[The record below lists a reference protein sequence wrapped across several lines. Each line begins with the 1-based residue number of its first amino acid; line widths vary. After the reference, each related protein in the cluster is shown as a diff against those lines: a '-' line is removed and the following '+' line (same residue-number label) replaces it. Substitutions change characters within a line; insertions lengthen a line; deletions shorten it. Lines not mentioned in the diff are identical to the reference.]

1 MRPKIANL
9 TIIVLVIA
17 LGGAGALLYRQLKS
31 EPATSEQWTKG
42 PPVDRLDFADKDL
55 GEISAFV
62 NQAWRGGEPAPLPL
76 LKQPTEGV
84 YLGARRRGLRPAEAW
99 GFGENS
105 SAAMLDGIKKL
116 RQKLDANVQSIDT
129 LEVFFIAASQEA
141 ETSKR
146 LFSNIR
152 RGVHGLEIRDGDK
165 RTRYSPTYTIASN
178 RKNERLLQLY
188 KEDESLSDAQV
199 AELRFRFLRGPQLL
213 IPLVAKPDKPGPALR
228 MERGNTYVPYRDVTQ
243 DNVEAFAKRMAT
255 WMAANLNAEGRMT
268 YLYWPSRSEEAPK
281 RDNLIRQFMATIA
294 LGRIASRV
302 APEEEEAA
310 WQRSRSN
317 LQHNLT
323 KYYRQEADFGFVE
336 GRGSAKLGS
345 AALAA
350 LAIVEHPERE
360 QWSEEEKGLRKTVQS
375 LWREDG
381 SFRSFYKPAAR
392 NDNQNF
398 YPGEALLLWATLY
411 SQSKDEALLAQFMKS
426 FQYYKA
432 WHLDESVSNR
442 RNPAF
447 TPWHTQAY
455 FMVWTHTK
463 SDELRDFIF
472 QMNDWLVPIQQWQ
485 DTRYRDT
492 KGRFHDSKRP
502 FGPPHASSTGV
513 YLEGLVDAY
522 ALAKSVGDEARM
534 ERYSTAIRRGLRS
547 SMQLQFVDDVDMFYV
562 GDRDAVF
569 GGLRTTVYN
578 NQIRCDNV
586 QHTLMG
592 TQKILEAGLLP
603 SAGANSPAG
612 R

>member
-9 TIIVLVIA
+9 TIIVLVIC
-17 LGGAGALLYRQLKS
+17 LGAASAILYRQLKS
-31 EPATSEQWTKG
+31 EPATSDQWKES
-42 PPVDRLDFADKDL
+42 PPVDRLDFSDKDL
-55 GEISAFV
+55 GEISAFM
-62 NQAWRGGEPAPLPL
+62 NQAWRGENPTPLSVL
-76 LKQPTEGV
+76 DQPCEGV
-84 YLGARRRGLRPAEAW
+84 YLGARQQGLRPAEAW
-99 GFGENS
+99 GLGENA
-105 SAAMLDGIKKL
+105 SAAVLDGIQKL
-116 RQKLDANVQSIDT
+116 RQELDANLQSIDT
-129 LEVFFIAASQEA
+129 LEVFFIAASQDT

-152 RGVHGLEIRDGDK
+152 RGVHGLEIRHGDQ
-165 RTRYSPTYTIASN
+165 RTRYSPTYTVASN
-178 RKNERLLQLY
+178 RKNERLIELY
-188 KEDESLSDAQV
+188 KGDHSLNEAQV
-199 AELRFRFLRGPQLL
+199 AELSFRFLRGPQLL
-213 IPLVAKPDKPGPALR
+213 VPVAPSPGPALR

-243 DNVEAFAKRMAT
+243 SSVEAFAERMAT
-255 WMAANLNAEGRMT
+255 WMAKNLHADGRMT
-268 YLYWPSRSEEAPK
+268 YLYWPSRNEEAPK
-281 RDNLIRQFMATIA
+281 RDNLIRQFMATVA

-302 APEEEEAA
+302 SPAEAEAA

-317 LQHNLT
+317 LQYNLE
-323 KYYRQEADFGFVE
+323 KYYRQEDEFGFVE

-350 LAIVEHPERE
+350 LAIVEHPQRE
-360 QWSEEEKGLRKTVQS
+360 QWREQEEGLRRTVQS

-381 SFRSFYKPAAR
+381 SFRSFYKPATR

-432 WHLDESVSNR
+432 WHLDESVANR

-455 FMVWTHTK
+455 FMVWTQTK

-472 QMNDWLVPIQQWQ
+472 EMNDWLVPIQEWQ
-485 DTRYRDT
+485 GTRYRDT

-534 ERYSTAIRRGLRS
+534 KRYATAMRRGLRS
-547 SMQLQFVDDVDMFYV
+547 SMQLQFVDDVDMFYI

-603 SAGANSPAG
+603 RSVKELPAS